1 MNFVDAVCEVEGND
15 AYLVAGPSRIK
26 LAPAKAKK
34 LIEGGYNGK
43 TVVLGIRPEDVHDE
57 PEFLAASPETV
68 IEAKIRVYEML
79 GAEVFLYFDYEG
91 ASMTAR
97 VEPTTPARTGDVV
110 KFALDA
116 NKIHVFDKETEVAI
130 TN

>member
-1 MNFVDAVCEVEGND
+1 MNFADAKCEVKGKD
-15 AYLVAGPSRIK
+15 VYLLMGDSQIK
-26 LAPAKAKK
+26 LPEAKAKK
-34 LIEGGYNGK
+34 LIDGGYNGK

-57 PEFLAASPETV
+57 PDYLKSHPDTM

-79 GAEVFLYFDYEG
+79 GAEVFLYFDYAG

-97 VEPTTPARTGDVV
+97 VEPTTTARTGDSV
-110 KFALDA
+110 KFAFNPD
-116 NKIHVFDKETEVAI
+116 KIHVFDKETEVTI

>member
-1 MNFVDAVCEVEGND
+1 
-15 AYLVAGPSRIK
+15 
-26 LAPAKAKK
+26 
-34 LIEGGYNGK
+34 
-43 TVVLGIRPEDVHDE
+43 
-57 PEFLAASPETV
+57 
-68 IEAKIRVYEML
+68 ML

-91 ASMTAR
+91 SSMTAR

-116 NKIHVFDKETEVAI
+116 NKIHVFDIETEVAI